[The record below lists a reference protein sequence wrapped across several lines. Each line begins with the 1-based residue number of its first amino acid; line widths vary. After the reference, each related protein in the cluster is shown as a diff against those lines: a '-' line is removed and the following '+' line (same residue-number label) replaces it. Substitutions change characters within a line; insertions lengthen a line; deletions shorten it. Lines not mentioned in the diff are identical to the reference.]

1 MSSEAT
7 AATPPTIFS
16 FFTREFAPMA
26 DSVIELLRI
35 CGAQVDPNL
44 LALTSTKTDTITD
57 TNSNKQHQEKN
68 DTFQVSVVDD
78 SKANGQMSNAD
89 MNNSD
94 DDQFSHLDSNKIVLK
109 RALHVSDAEDSYD
122 TN

>member
-1 MSSEAT
+1 
-7 AATPPTIFS
+7 
-16 FFTREFAPMA
+16 MA

-44 LALTSTKTDTITD
+44 LALTSKKTDTITN

-68 DTFQVSVVDD
+68 DTFRVSVVDD